1 VSLIAWFRK
10 PSSSSNIWNVFFC
23 DKWFVART
31 DTGALSM
38 KVPVA
43 GEALFDVQAKSSH
56 WRQLIYRRCTVLLFL
71 TTQLISQAQTQQQAK
86 LPGSNPVPEPAVSA
100 IIAAY
105 DKYEVVGMGAAHGEK
120 DQDDFILSLIRNLSF
135 LQKVNDIAVECGN
148 SLYQPIL
155 DRYIAGEEVPFT
167 EVQKVW
173 RNTTQEMC
181 DWSGFYE
188 QFFPLMRAIN
198 QKLPSEKRLRVL
210 AADPPIDWDLFKTG
224 HRNKFLSR
232 DETIASVMEKE
243 VLSKHR
249 KALMLF
255 GDFHL
260 THGTERSAVSLYEKD
275 YPNLTFV
282 ISELGFFD
290 TDLPDLSRSSRFATW
305 PFPTLARAKGTWLGA
320 LGLGDLYPKSVSID
334 KDCNLHTVEFPKDEQ
349 KPMEEL
355 FDAFFYLGPQD
366 LRLNEPMPADIA
378 LDTDYRVEVERRKA
392 LPNFPGPGTDEALK
406 KSDREIVS
414 SAANPIQV
422 IPKGDVKSWMGG
434 AVQTCLDRKKHSNP
448 SQ

>member
-1 VSLIAWFRK
+1 
-10 PSSSSNIWNVFFC
+10 
-23 DKWFVART
+23 
-31 DTGALSM
+31 M

-43 GEALFDVQAKSSH
+43 GEEPFDARTKSYH
-56 WRQLIYRRCTVLLFL
+56 WRQLICRCCAVLLFL
-71 TTQLISQAQTQQQAK
+71 TTPLISRAQTQQQARP
-86 LPGSNPVPEPAVSA
+86 PGSHPVPEPAVSA

-120 DQDDFILSLIRNLSF
+120 DQDDFILSLIRNLSS
-135 LQKVNDIAVECGN
+135 LQRVNDIAVECGN

-155 DRYIAGEEVPFT
+155 DRYIAGEDVPFT
-167 EVQKVW
+167 EVQKIW

-198 QKLPSEKRLRVL
+198 QKLAPEKRLRML
-210 AADPPIDWDLFKTG
+210 ACDPPIDWELLKTG
-224 HRNKFLSR
+224 HRHKLLSR

-255 GDFHL
+255 GVFHL
-260 THGTERSAVSLYEKD
+260 THGTEGSAVSLYEKD

-282 ISELGFFD
+282 ISELGSFD
-290 TDLPDLSRSSRFATW
+290 TDLPDLSRSPFATW
-305 PFPTLARAKGTWLGA
+305 PFPALARAKGTWLGA
-320 LGLGDLYPKSVSID
+320 LGLGDFYPKDVSID
-334 KDCNLHTVEFPKDEQ
+334 KDCKLHTMEFPKDEQ
-349 KPMEEL
+349 KPVERL
-355 FDAFFYLGPQD
+355 FDAFFYFGPND

-378 LDTDYRVEVERRKA
+378 LDMDYRMEVEHRKA
-392 LPNFPGPGTDEALK
+392 LPNSPGPGSEAALK

-422 IPKGDVKSWMGG
+422 IPKGDIKSWMGG
-434 AVQTCLDRKKHSNP
+434 AVQTCLDHKKHSNP